1 MLLSMHLLALTLDC
15 QFIAYDQQEFSPGL
29 IGILQGIKPVESK
42 LLSIQLLRSRWLS
55 IHQV

>member
-1 MLLSMHLLALTLDC
+1 MHLLALTLDC

-55 IHQV
+55 IHRV